1 MRTLHI
7 LAITLGSTLA
17 ACTTVPENL
26 PFEVQSVSASVETDI
41 MPGTGDR
48 ADDPAIWVNSANPE
62 ASLILGTDK
71 SNGLYVY
78 AMDGSTKQFLDVGAV
93 NNVDLR
99 DTLGVASND
108 EVGALSWFAI
118 DADSAE
124 VSHLGDTPVDM
135 VEPYGACLGMIAG
148 KPVAGVTYKDG
159 TVQLWTAT
167 ISEDGSVSSGLDRTL
182 KLPTQLE
189 GCVFDDQHQ
198 RLFIG
203 EEAAGIWVLDL
214 SDPAPEPAIVDTI
227 AAGNGLVADVEGL
240 SLWKAEDGSGYLVA
254 SAQEADRYVVYDR
267 LPPHAPRG
275 IFSIV
280 ESTDGTIDAVSHT
293 DGLDVVSAA
302 LPGYPRGLLVVQDD
316 TNGGLSRGQN
326 FKLVDWATIE
336 TALGLTE

>member
-7 LAITLGSTLA
+7 LAIALGSTLA
-17 ACTTVPENL
+17 ACTTVPETL
-26 PFEVQSVSASVETDI
+26 PFEIQTVSASVETDI

-48 ADDPAIWVNSANPE
+48 ADDPAIWVNPANPE

-78 AMDGSTKQFLDVGAV
+78 ALDGSTKQFLDVGMV

-99 DTLGVASND
+99 GNLAVASND
-108 EVGALSWFAI
+108 EIGGLSWFII
-118 DADSAE
+118 DAESAN
-124 VSHLGDTPVDM
+124 VSHIGDTPVDM
-135 VEPYGACLGMIAG
+135 VEPYGACLGIVAG
-148 KPVAGVTYKDG
+148 APVAGVTYKDG
-159 TVQLWTAT
+159 TAQLWSAT
-167 ISEDGSVSSGLDRTL
+167 IADDGEITSTLSRTI
-182 KLPTQLE
+182 KLASQLE

-203 EEAAGIWVLDL
+203 EEAMGIWSLDL
-214 SDPAPEPAIVDTI
+214 SDPASEPVMVDTI
-227 AAGNGLVADVEGL
+227 AASNGLVADVEGL
-240 SLWKAEDGSGYLVA
+240 SIWKAEDGTGYLVA

-280 ESTDGTIDAVSHT
+280 ESADGAIDGVSHT
-293 DGLDVVSAA
+293 DGLDVVSPS

-326 FKLVDWATIE
+326 FKLVDWAAIE
-336 TALGLTE
+336 TALDLAE